1 MKGGKNANQIQNKT
15 ELQKDKNAENGY
27 IYHK

>member
-15 ELQKDKNAENGY
+15 KLQKDKNTENGY